1 LIPILIVAV
10 CTFVVNIFFGYWRAN
25 TRKFTLAWILAIHI
39 PVPIAIG
46 LRLALIGWNWYLIP
60 AFVID
65 YAAGQYLG
73 GKVRIWM
80 SRQEC
85 VQLTS
90 FLGADLGKLLSAK
103 LRKNT
108 AAS

>member
-1 LIPILIVAV
+1 MSIFVVVL
-10 CTFVVNIFFGYWRAN
+10 CTFLINIFFGYWRAN
-25 TRKFTLAWILAIHI
+25 TKKFTLPWILAIHI

-73 GKVRIWM
+73 GRIRSWM
-80 SRQEC
+80 SKQDD
-85 VQLTS
+85 VVLTS
-90 FLGADLGKLLSAK
+90 FLPGDLGRLMAARR
-103 LRKNT
+103 RKNSV
-108 AAS
+108 AP